1 MKPRYSFIKYS
12 SKHSNLVSYLE
23 VLSSCFFF
31 FFYLMSR
38 KGIFDL
44 PVVFE
49 FISFFNEGQNIFPG
63 IFELAKKQVLFMF
76 RDWLKFY
83 SKAQFH

>member
-23 VLSSCFFF
+23 VLSSCFFSF
-31 FFYLMSR
+31 FFNLMRR

-49 FISFFNEGQNIFPG
+49 FTSFFNEGQNIFPG
-63 IFELAKKQVLFMF
+63 IFELAKKHGLV
-76 RDWLKFY
+76 
-83 SKAQFH
+83 HV